1 MAAAA
6 FPRCV
11 PVCRMR
17 RRLSLS
23 GLPNESGNLRRLLV
37 SMGNRNHPVRRT
49 SGLAP
54 ALDMAAA
61 HRPGGMKP
69 PRFEVLTDLK
79 RMWNVPAWKRWRMV
93 CMRKRTGVQGACRRG
108 KGDFRARNGLFPE
121 SRHTSPLP
129 NAATS
134 GEAVPMRLADANCGK
149 SEVIRSRFSRFL
161 RDLSYLRFTHIR
173 NFRRRGKGTS
183 LFLLQGES
191 LCSKLQPPSP
201 PDLSPKQKPAP
212 FDSKNHFPG
221 RKSLRHCPPQPAAD
235 CLRMPSPPH
244 RLGIAA

>member
-173 NFRRRGKGTS
+173 NFRGRGKGTS

-191 LCSKLQPPSP
+191 LCGELSDRPLPRTFHPNRSRPRSIQRTIFRGGSLFVIARRNPPP
-201 PDLSPKQKPAP
+201 IAFECP
-212 FDSKNHFPG
+212 
-221 RKSLRHCPPQPAAD
+221 LRPIG
-235 CLRMPSPPH
+235 LE
-244 RLGIAA
+244 

>member
-108 KGDFRARNGLFPE
+108 KGDFRAPGRAVPRKSPYIPTVKCCDLRGSGADETGGRKLRKIGGDPESLFPVF
-121 SRHTSPLP
+121 
-129 NAATS
+129 A
-134 GEAVPMRLADANCGK
+134 GF
-149 SEVIRSRFSRFL
+149 VIS
-161 RDLSYLRFTHIR
+161 
-173 NFRRRGKGTS
+173 S
-183 LFLLQGES
+183 LYAYPELQGTGERNVPF
-191 LCSKLQPPSP
+191 PPS
-201 PDLSPKQKPAP
+201 
-212 FDSKNHFPG
+212 G
-221 RKSLRHCPPQPAAD
+221 RIPVR
-235 CLRMPSPPH
+235 
-244 RLGIAA
+244 

>member
-1 MAAAA
+1 
-6 FPRCV
+6 
-11 PVCRMR
+11 
-17 RRLSLS
+17 
-23 GLPNESGNLRRLLV
+23 
-37 SMGNRNHPVRRT
+37 MGNRNHPVRRT